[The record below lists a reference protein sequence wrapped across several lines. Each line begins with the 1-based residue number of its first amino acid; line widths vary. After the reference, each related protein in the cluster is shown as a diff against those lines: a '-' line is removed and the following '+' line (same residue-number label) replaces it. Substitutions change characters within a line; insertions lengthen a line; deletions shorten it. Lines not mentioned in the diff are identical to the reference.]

1 MKKKIL
7 LSVLI
12 IAAISG
18 ATFAA
23 TRAFFTDRETTTG
36 NQFTVGTLDLSV
48 DGNNGT
54 SAEPF
59 VIEGIGES
67 GDISGGK
74 TWTITNEGSLP
85 GRLFFRLA
93 DLVNNENGCNEPEA
107 IVDAT
112 CTNPGPGEGEL
123 GGVITVNV
131 YVDDVLQASSTLATA
146 DQDTIGTAWTTTI
159 TPIIIPGGQSKTVK
173 IDWATGQDAY
183 GNEIQS
189 DSLTFNAVFDLEQLN
204 SSQNGLAQ

>member
-74 TWTITNEGSLP
+74 TWTIT
-85 GRLFFRLA
+85 
-93 DLVNNENGCNEPEA
+93 
-107 IVDAT
+107 I
-112 CTNPGPGEGEL
+112 
-123 GGVITVNV
+123 
-131 YVDDVLQASSTLATA
+131 
-146 DQDTIGTAWTTTI
+146 
-159 TPIIIPGGQSKTVK
+159 
-173 IDWATGQDAY
+173 
-183 GNEIQS
+183 
-189 DSLTFNAVFDLEQLN
+189 
-204 SSQNGLAQ
+204 